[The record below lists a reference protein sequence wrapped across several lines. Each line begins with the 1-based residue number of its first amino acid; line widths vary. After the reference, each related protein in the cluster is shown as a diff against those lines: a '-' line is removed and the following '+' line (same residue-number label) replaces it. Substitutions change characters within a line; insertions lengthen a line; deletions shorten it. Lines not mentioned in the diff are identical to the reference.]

1 MAGRLAGK
9 ATLVTGGAR
18 GIGAAT
24 VRRFVAEGARV
35 AFSDLLDEQGA
46 ALAAE
51 LGAQASFFHHDVSSR
66 DEWDWVVAATEA
78 QFGPIN
84 ILVNNAGIAGD
95 AIPIAD
101 ESDERWHKMIAVNQ
115 TGVFHGLRAILP
127 SMQRAGGGSIVNV
140 SSIAGLIAWPGLVAY
155 SATKFAVV
163 GMTKTAAAELG
174 RHGIRVNAV
183 HPGIVGTNMVTDL
196 EPAMRGMLDGAV
208 ANLPLNRIA
217 EPSELASAILFF
229 ASDDSSYC
237 TGASL
242 AVDGGWTAL

>member
-1 MAGRLAGK
+1 M
-9 ATLVTGGAR
+9 VTGGAR
-18 GIGAAT
+18 GIGGAT

-35 AFSDLLDEQGA
+35 AFTDVLDDMGG

-51 LGAQASFFHHDVSSR
+51 LGAQAAFFRHDVADR
-66 DEWDWVVAATEA
+66 GEWDKVVTAAEA
-78 QFGPIN
+78 RFGPIS

-101 ESDERWHKMIAVNQ
+101 ETEERWHRMIAVNQ

-140 SSIAGLIAWPGLVAY
+140 SSIAGLVAWPGLTAY

-163 GMTKTAAAELG
+163 GMTKTTAAELG
-174 RHGIRVNAV
+174 RLGIRVNAV

-196 EPAMRGMLDGAV
+196 EPAMRGMLDAAV

-217 EPSELASAILFF
+217 EPAELASAILFF
-229 ASDDSSYC
+229 ASDESSYC

>member
-1 MAGRLAGK
+1 VGRLAGK
-9 ATLVTGGAR
+9 IALVTGGAR

-35 AFSDLLDEQGA
+35 AFTDVQDAQGA
-46 ALAAE
+46 ALASE
-51 LGAQASFFHHDVSSR
+51 LGDQTAFFHHDVSSR
-66 DEWDWVVAATEA
+66 AEWDKVVADAEA
-78 QFGPIN
+78 RFGPIN
-84 ILVNNAGIAGD
+84 ILVNNAGIAGN
-95 AIPIAD
+95 ASPISD
-101 ESDERWHKMIAVNQ
+101 ETDERWHKMIAVNQ
-115 TGVFHGLRAILP
+115 TGVFHGLRAILF

-163 GMTKTAAAELG
+163 GMTKTTAAELG
-174 RHGIRVNAV
+174 RLGIRVNAI

-196 EPAMRGMLDGAV
+196 EPTMRRMLDGAV
-208 ANLPLNRIA
+208 ANLPINRIA
-217 EPSELASAILFF
+217 DPAELASAILFF

>member
-1 MAGRLAGK
+1 MTARLSGK
-9 ATLVTGGAR
+9 TALVTGGAR

-35 AFSDLLDEQGA
+35 AFSDLLDGQGA
-46 ALAAE
+46 ELAAE
-51 LGAQASFFHHDVSSR
+51 LGGQAAFFHHDVSNR
-66 DEWDWVVAATEA
+66 AAWDKVVADAEA
-78 QFGPIN
+78 RFGPIN

-95 AIPIAD
+95 ATPISD
-101 ESDERWHKMIAVNQ
+101 ESDERWHRMIAVNQ

-174 RHGIRVNAV
+174 RLGIRVNAI
-183 HPGIVGTNMVTDL
+183 HPGIVETAMVTELD
-196 EPAMRGMLDGAV
+196 ATMRGMIDGAV
-208 ANLPLNRIA
+208 ANLPLNRLA
-217 EPSELASAILFF
+217 QPGELANAILFF
-229 ASDDSSYC
+229 ASDESSYC